1 LPDEYGFGT
10 LITEI
15 CLPRKDFA
23 RLAKKEYYTSQEARQ
38 RLGVSKTTFYEYV
51 KAGHIYKLPP
61 QKQRGAFYLAK
72 DVDELAA
79 ARKGFAKSDDRDK
92 EKTIFRRAR
101 PEDAQQMHELG
112 ASIMRKRGEHSA
124 PTKMLLHFLS
134 MPNSEI
140 GHVVVR
146 DEQVIGYFTLV
157 PLTHDQILH
166 VMRRD
171 QQSLFHSSRIYDV
184 KPEDLAKFEPGK
196 PIDVFIWEVIS
207 DPEQKA
213 IGQYLINK
221 ILAFF
226 HTLGRRGVDIQG
238 IYATAT
244 THEGKMLCQRI
255 GMQIMEDLPEII
267 QPDWIPFEWKIQEK
281 KTWLTKNYIQAL
293 RSYRKRQER
302 MQKEADAPAVWSDEI

>member
-1 LPDEYGFGT
+1 M
-10 LITEI
+10 
-15 CLPRKDFA
+15 
-23 RLAKKEYYTSQEARQ
+23 AKKEYYTSQEARQ

-79 ARKGFAKSDDRDK
+79 ARKGFAKSDDIDK

-112 ASIMRKRGEHSA
+112 ESIMRKSGEHSA

-140 GHVVVR
+140 GHVLVR

-171 QQSLFHSSRIYDV
+171 QQSLFHSSHTQRRRHSGYLCNCYNTRRKNALPTNRNADHGGSSRDYTARLDTFRV
-184 KPEDLAKFEPGK
+184 EDTGEKNLA
-196 PIDVFIWEVIS
+196 
-207 DPEQKA
+207 
-213 IGQYLINK
+213 
-221 ILAFF
+221 
-226 HTLGRRGVDIQG
+226 H
-238 IYATAT
+238 
-244 THEGKMLCQRI
+244 
-255 GMQIMEDLPEII
+255 
-267 QPDWIPFEWKIQEK
+267 
-281 KTWLTKNYIQAL
+281 
-293 RSYRKRQER
+293 
-302 MQKEADAPAVWSDEI
+302 